1 MDCTWQVR
9 VREKSEIT
17 PRFMASTMGKMEPP
31 VTEMGKMSGGGGG
44 GRFNLNNPTRLP
56 AN

>member
-44 GRFNLNNPTRLP
+44 WLTLNHPTRLP